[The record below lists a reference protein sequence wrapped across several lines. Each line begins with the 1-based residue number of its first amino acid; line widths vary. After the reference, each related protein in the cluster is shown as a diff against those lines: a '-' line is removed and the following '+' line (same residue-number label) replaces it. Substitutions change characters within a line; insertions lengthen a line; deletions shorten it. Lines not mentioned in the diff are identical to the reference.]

1 MTEDQISRYEIGQI
15 EKSAFWA
22 DGTRDSAPREHFY
35 YEGRIHRPY
44 PIKSVSRDEA
54 ANFVSRIDDEA
65 RAARFGRYLSRN
77 MASSHY
83 RTLDP
88 DSTVLFGWV
97 EDGEILGLSEGL
109 IYVGRHGAQAEIV
122 LTVPRKMGSSGI
134 LKPLLARAVS
144 ALSYRGV
151 AHCHLVLG
159 RQDCLEARA
168 VCELGGT
175 VDWDAEIASIS
186 ADVLLKPSFAA
197 FC

>member
-15 EKSAFWA
+15 EKSAIWV
-22 DGTRDSAPREHFY
+22 DGTWDNVPREHGN
-35 YEGRIHRPY
+35 YERRTRRPY

-65 RAARFGRYLSRN
+65 RATRFRRYVSRN
-77 MASSHY
+77 MASNHY
-83 RTLDP
+83 LTLDP

-97 EDGEILGLSEGL
+97 EDGGILGLSEGL
-109 IYVGRHGAQAEIV
+109 IYVDRHGAQAEIA
-122 LTVPRKMGSSGI
+122 LTVSREMGSSGI

-144 ALSYRGV
+144 ELSYRGV

-159 RQDCLEARA
+159 QQDCLEARA
-168 VCELGGT
+168 VCELGGA
-175 VDWDAEIASIS
+175 VDWDAEIASLS
-186 ADVLLKPSFAA
+186 ADVLLKSSFAA

>member
-1 MTEDQISRYEIGQI
+1 MTEDQISRYEIRQI
-15 EKSAFWA
+15 EKSAFWV

-35 YEGRIHRPY
+35 FEGRTHRPY
-44 PIKSVSRDEA
+44 RIKSVSRDEA

-109 IYVGRHGAQAEIV
+109 IYVDRHGAEAEIA
-122 LTVPRKMGSSGI
+122 LTVSRKMGSSGI

-144 ALSYRGV
+144 ELSYRGA
-151 AHCHLVLG
+151 AHCHVVLG
-159 RQDCLEARA
+159 RQDCLEART

-186 ADVLLKPSFAA
+186 ADAVLKSSFAA